1 MFFVTFGLSE
11 IVDSHSR
18 SNVSYLRHSIQT
30 VEFNFVE
37 VELSDGSMR
46 VEALVENSYSYTSYP
61 LEIPRTPQ
69 RKVFWIEIS
78 QNMLLLAL
86 PLTRPQRF

>member
-61 LEIPRTPQ
+61 LEIPRTFA
-69 RKVFWIEIS
+69 RKVFWIEPSHFII
-78 QNMLLLAL
+78 LLGI
-86 PLTRPQRF
+86 PFRPQRF